1 MNTLNEQTKQ
11 HHTELTPVRWT
22 KQQAEALRHIA
33 FNHKKKPAVFIREF
47 MLANLPELSAPP
59 TDERL

>member
-1 MNTLNEQTKQ
+1 MNKLNDQTKQ

-22 KQQAEALRHIA
+22 KQQSEALRKIA
-33 FNHKKKPAVFIREF
+33 FDHKKKPAVFIREF
-47 MLANLPELSAPP
+47 MLKNLPELSAQR

>member
-1 MNTLNEQTKQ
+1 MNKLNDQTKQ

-22 KQQAEALRHIA
+22 KQQSEALRKIA

-47 MLANLPELSAPP
+47 MLEHLPELSAQP

>member
-1 MNTLNEQTKQ
+1 MNKLNDQTKQ

-22 KQQAEALRHIA
+22 KQQSEALRKFA
-33 FNHKKKPAVFIREF
+33 FNHKKKPAVFIRKFILEH
-47 MLANLPELSAPP
+47 LPELSAQP